1 MKNIIRKLFIA
12 SVFVLC
18 GTAGAF
24 AQQITKFAVVDT
36 SRVYQSYYRD
46 SVQVRN
52 YERKKQEFQDEVNR
66 ITEELQQLHDRQL
79 EYERKDD
86 DVNALK
92 MQTQI
97 TKRTEYLREYINA
110 KNAELEALK
119 ASLGDND
126 EFYQKLYE
134 VIEKIAEG
142 GGYSMVLSLQQS
154 NSILWYSPSVDIT
167 DDVIR
172 QLGL

>member
-1 MKNIIRKLFIA
+1 MKTTVRKLIVIA
-12 SVFVLC
+12 ALLACSVC
-18 GTAGAF
+18 GAF

-52 YERKKQEFQDEVNR
+52 FERKRQEFQDEVAR
-66 ITEELQQLHDRQL
+66 ITAEIQQMHDRQL
-79 EYERKDD
+79 EYERNDD
-86 DVNALK
+86 STNALK
-92 MQTQI
+92 LQTQI
-97 TKRTEYLREYINA
+97 TKRTEYLREYVNA

-119 ASLGDND
+119 SSLEDND

-154 NSILWYSPSVDIT
+154 NMILWYSTSVDIT
-167 DDVIR
+167 DEVISR
-172 QLGL
+172 LGL

>member
-1 MKNIIRKLFIA
+1 MKNIIRKFLVACVFI
-12 SVFVLC
+12 LC